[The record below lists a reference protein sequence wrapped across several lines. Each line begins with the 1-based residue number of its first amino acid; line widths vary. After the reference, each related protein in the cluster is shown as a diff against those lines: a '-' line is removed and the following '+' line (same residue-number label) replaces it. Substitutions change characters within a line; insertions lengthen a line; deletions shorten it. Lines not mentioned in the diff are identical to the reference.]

1 MWMETFPWYIQPS
14 PAEDAIYQNQL
25 LSLSD
30 SIDLMSDLSCK
41 HVICGVEL
49 GARLVYIWKY
59 WYMYGHTC
67 FPCSLYRE
75 LSQSFKWYENQ
86 FVHLYH
92 NTAQDTKLE
101 VRILLHN
108 VAVAFRD

>member
-1 MWMETFPWYIQPS
+1 
-14 PAEDAIYQNQL
+14 
-25 LSLSD
+25 
-30 SIDLMSDLSCK
+30 MSDLSCK